1 MPTGKKDSHHPSF
14 HMGTFWGGAVR
25 RHTLYSAHLGD
36 RYGTR
41 NGSHC
46 FPSCKWKFVRLDQPG
61 PISPSSAPST
71 TIQLSAAAFFNPCR
85 VDIMQC
91 LSLSGLFHL
100 ARCPPFPSML
110 LTMTGTPSLF
120 WGAEVSRHFMEGLW
134 GGSMCSA
141 LLGDLVFFS
150 RIFLRSNSL
159 TVFHVKK
166 LKYMGGEKL
175 TSLKS

>member
-14 HMGTFWGGAVR
+14 HMGTFGGAVR

-41 NGSHC
+41 NGSHR

-61 PISPSSAPST
+61 PISPPSAPAT

-85 VDIMQC
+85 VDIMQY

-120 WGAEVSRHFMEGLW
+120 WGVEVSRHFMEGLW